1 MKYKARSCK
10 ATLLSWL
17 ATSEICSY
25 EERRLLGH
33 HLDPKMVSM
42 ATYSRHV
49 YAPIAVKVARFLGSI
64 KRGDHDPQMP
74 LAERVRISLAPACE
88 NQQEEDY
95 ALEED
100 VDAESQEEDMAE
112 LEICL
117 EPSDRAGFPATPAAG
132 SRRIVNGFGFVAGS
146 PGTPISR
153 IITQGA
159 RRARCRFAL
168 HAGHL
173 QSLGST
179 CLSRQL
185 VILAKMASATG
196 QSNHRKH
203 LGVFGSAEEVLLNAG
218 LHMLESAA
226 CHPGEDGLGNRA
238 VEPM

>member
-1 MKYKARSCK
+1 MVGRPDVLVGWLRELLAKSGDSCAECMKYKARSCK

-100 VDAESQEEDMAE
+100 VDAE
-112 LEICL
+112 
-117 EPSDRAGFPATPAAG
+117 RK
-132 SRRIVNGFGFVAGS
+132 RRIW
-146 PGTPISR
+146 
-153 IITQGA
+153 
-159 RRARCRFAL
+159 
-168 HAGHL
+168 
-173 QSLGST
+173 QS
-179 CLSRQL
+179 
-185 VILAKMASATG
+185 
-196 QSNHRKH
+196 
-203 LGVFGSAEEVLLNAG
+203 
-218 LHMLESAA
+218 
-226 CHPGEDGLGNRA
+226 
-238 VEPM
+238 